1 MIYMDANNTNITIY
15 KQLNKLIMM
24 VLRIPTIFFVAKNRL
39 PNIYSIP
46 NNTASDKQYILEALF
61 KILL

>member
-15 KQLNKLIMM
+15 KQLNKLIM
-24 VLRIPTIFFVAKNRL
+24 VLRIPTIFFVAKYRL